1 MVDTLELKAQI
12 SRRGMTA
19 KQVYNEMGMTKRV
32 WYDKMQK
39 KKFDSDEMY
48 RLIKILNIENP
59 APIFFADEVTR

>member
-19 KQVYNEMGMTKRV
+19 KQVYSEMGMTKRV

-59 APIFFADEVTR
+59 APIFFADEVTQ